1 MGLFITCL
9 YYLIKF
15 VTRAHFLGHRYGH
28 THALERLVHMAVVA
42 MYVGSG
48 HVKRTGCWAY
58 NEQLVAHLKLTG
70 FNIEL
75 ANAKL

>member
-1 MGLFITCL
+1 
-9 YYLIKF
+9 
-15 VTRAHFLGHRYGH
+15 
-28 THALERLVHMAVVA
+28 MAVVA

-58 NEQLVAHLKLTG
+58 NEQLVAHLKLAG

-75 ANAKL
+75 ANAEF